1 MSQHEKTH
9 KPDTNA
15 DNQNKSNTN
24 EKPIAGAVTYTSQL
38 KKDTENGLNLKIAR
52 KSLCI

>member
-24 EKPIAGAVTYTSQL
+24 EKPIAGAIIHSPQL